1 MRFALGNGLV
11 GDFEVAEGNK
21 INNLGTRHRPRN
33 VVDFLVKDCGMSAPE
48 AITKLDE
55 IYREQ
60 GRRGRTLKKDDEP
73 GF

>member
-1 MRFALGNGLV
+1 MV
-11 GDFEVAEGNK
+11 EGNK
-21 INNLGTRHRPRN
+21 INNLGTRNKPRN

-48 AITKLDE
+48 AIGKLDE

-60 GRRGRTLKKDDEP
+60 GRRGRTFKRDDGP